1 MKNLLKITFGLF
13 LISIVFMSCDK
24 TTTSTKN
31 YIKYNDKEYDLSKGI
46 IFPGDFAK
54 EKAASAG
61 ETLGNPISLL
71 LLSSGFTIYEVDGS
85 VDSISGTGS
94 GIVFETY
101 SGSSDKIDDGEY
113 VFDSTSLAKLGTFS
127 YADAVFDY
135 NSATE
140 VGTEVE
146 MNAGTL
152 TVKKTGEDYEF
163 TFSCKTYDG
172 KTVTGYYKGSI
183 KSYMTAPNKTTKTN
197 IQHVFGVDFIR

>member
-1 MKNLLKITFGLF
+1 MKNVLRTALGLLL
-13 LISIVFMSCDK
+13 LSIVFMSCSK
-24 TTTSTKN
+24 TTTSKKS
-31 YIKYNDKEYDLSKGI
+31 YIKYDNKEYDLSQGA
-46 IFPGDFAK
+46 IFPGDFAGK
-54 EKAASAG
+54 KAAPAG
-61 ETLGNPISLL
+61 VTLGNSIDLM
-71 LLSSGFTIYEVDGS
+71 LLSSGFTIHEIDGS
-85 VDSISGTGS
+85 VDSLSGTGS

-113 VFDSTSLAKLGTFS
+113 VFDSLSLAKPGTFS

-140 VGTEVE
+140 TGTEVE

-152 TVKKTGEDYEF
+152 TVKTVGDEYEF

-183 KSYMTAPNKTTKTN
+183 KSYMTPVGKATKN
-197 IQHVFGVDFIR
+197 GVQKLSGWDFRR